1 MNIEDLVIFKSIM
14 KSYHSNKEKVTNSI
28 QMLKRIL
35 ATESK
40 ETSEMLEIYQRYI
53 SGEDIDK
60 KTLDKA
66 NEQFTDLL
74 KNVGLLGIFAL
85 PGGIV
90 AITFLVKLGKKLG
103 IDILPKSYKSWLNI
117 AAFFLYS
124 CAKY

>member
-1 MNIEDLVIFKSIM
+1 M
-14 KSYHSNKEKVTNSI
+14 TNSM

-60 KTLDKA
+60 KTLDRA

-103 IDILPKSYKSWLNI
+103 IDILPKSYKSLLNI
-117 AAFFLYS
+117 PAFFLYS

>member
-1 MNIEDLVIFKSIM
+1 MNIEDLVIFKSIL
-14 KSYHSNKEKVTNSI
+14 KSYHSNKEKVTNSM

-74 KNVGLLGIFAL
+74 KIVGLLGIFAL

-103 IDILPKSYKSWLNI
+103 IDILPKSYKS
-117 AAFFLYS
+117 
-124 CAKY
+124 